1 MVILDKWLILKDGCI
16 MNVDNGE
23 IHWCKRNKQGKKY
36 FLLKDD
42 TGKTH
47 FWLQQN
53 LLELYR
59 KNIEESLNL
68 ND

>member
-1 MVILDKWLILKDGCI
+1 MVILDKWLILKDGCV
-16 MNVDNGE
+16 MNIDTGE
-23 IHWCKRNKQGKKY
+23 IHWFKRNKQGKKY

-42 TGKTH
+42 SGKVH

-53 LLELYR
+53 LLDLYR
-59 KNIEESLNL
+59 EHRKENPIH